1 MKSNTS
7 KLLRS
12 LALLLA
18 AMIFLCNFASSQSK
32 LTEKRIELSVGMNH
46 SSKNMRLDQWL
57 TFGKHRL
64 KVGITC
70 ILKVKSR
77 DVVFSYRNRAFPQ
90 RFGEYFG
97 PNLGYNFDFL
107 KTKSD
112 FRLYG
117 FVDMQLSRP
126 SFLQR
131 YYYPIDVY
139 YLLPNG
145 NTWLPT
151 AYDVQV
157 LPPQLILESNVGI
170 GCTLPLTDRLQLNQ
184 MAGVGIFLTK
194 RPFQFNNSWF
204 DFEGILPFLRIG
216 VTWRWGK

>member
-12 LALLLA
+12 LALLVA

-46 SSKNMRLDQWL
+46 SSKNLRLDQWM

-64 KVGITC
+64 KVGITY
-70 ILKVKSR
+70 ILKMQPR
-77 DVVFSYRNRAFPQ
+77 DAAYYYRNRAFPQ
-90 RFGEYFG
+90 KLGEYFG
-97 PNLGYNFDFL
+97 LNLGYNFQFL
-107 KTKSD
+107 KTKSN
-112 FRLYG
+112 FTLYG
-117 FVDMQLSRP
+117 FVDEQLSRP
-126 SFLQR
+126 SILGR
-131 YYYPIDVY
+131 YYYPIGSY
-139 YLLPNG
+139 SILPNG

-151 AYDVQV
+151 IYDVQV
-157 LPPQLILESNVGI
+157 MPPQLILESNVGI